1 MIVQRDGVE
10 AADDTHANHHHNN
23 SVHVSCER
31 TARWSVEAADDT
43 RRPPQACDE
52 GMVLLS
58 RLLQSERGMSVISI
72 DLGAIPV
79 HLMGLA
85 GIDALCATCE
95 GGHLKR
101 LRHVSLRDCQYKKV
115 QLEQ

>member
-1 MIVQRDGVE
+1 MIVQCDGAEVI
-10 AADDTHANHHHNN
+10 DGT
-23 SVHVSCER
+23 
-31 TARWSVEAADDT
+31 WW
-43 RRPPQACDE
+43 PPQACDE

-58 RLLQSERGMSVISI
+58 RLLQSERGLSVTSI

-85 GIDALCATCE
+85 GIEALCATCE
-95 GGHLKR
+95 GGYLKR

>member
-1 MIVQRDGVE
+1 MIVQCDGAEVI
-10 AADDTHANHHHNN
+10 DGT
-23 SVHVSCER
+23 
-31 TARWSVEAADDT
+31 WW
-43 RRPPQACDE
+43 PPQACDE

-58 RLLQSERGMSVISI
+58 RLLQSERGMSVTSI

-85 GIDALCATCE
+85 GIEALCATCE
-95 GGHLKR
+95 GGYLKR

-115 QLEQ
+115 QLELLSRCHHRVIKW